1 MLLNYIAEIQYVYM
15 HMYYQVDGG
24 PLVKQLRLKGCPTKI
39 CFNNDN
45 KSETG
50 SALTFQR
57 GNNILNAME
66 QTME

>member
-1 MLLNYIAEIQYVYM
+1 
-15 HMYYQVDGG
+15 MYYQVDGG
-24 PLVKQLRLKGCPTKI
+24 PLVKQLRLKGCPPKI